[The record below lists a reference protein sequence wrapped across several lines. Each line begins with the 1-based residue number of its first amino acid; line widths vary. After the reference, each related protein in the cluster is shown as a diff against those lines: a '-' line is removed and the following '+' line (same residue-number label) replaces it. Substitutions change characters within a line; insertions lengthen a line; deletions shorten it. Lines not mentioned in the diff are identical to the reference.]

1 VTGSLEST
9 VPDGLICRG
18 IKLPEDRKAN
28 SEDIEIYTTGV
39 YFDVLHPLP
48 EELNQHEVQKMHYRD
63 TLVTLVPY
71 PAEVQ
76 YTTVKLIVNFR
87 DLICVWI

>member
-1 VTGSLEST
+1 MTGSLESA

-18 IKLPEDRKAN
+18 IKLPEDRKVE
-28 SEDIEIYTTGV
+28 SEEIEIYTTGV

-48 EELNQHEVQKMHYRD
+48 EELRQHEVQKMHYRD

-71 PAEVQ
+71 PVEVQ
-76 YTTVKLIVNFR
+76 YTTVTPKLKI
-87 DLICVWI
+87 